1 MLIKKN
7 FEKIL
12 KEIENY
18 NPTIIAVTK
27 YYDIDTMIS
36 AFDCGLRNFGESKAQ
51 DALEKINKIDDTIKT
66 QSIYHF
72 IGHLQSN
79 KAKYVVGNF
88 EYIHSVDSLKIAQCI
103 NQEANKKGIVQKI
116 LIQVNNAFESQKF
129 GVNPIELENLINEI
143 GKLESIN
150 LAGLMNIAPLIDD
163 TKKLRMLFSQMRELK
178 ERYKLKELSMGMS
191 RDYKIALE
199 EGATMIRLGKIL
211 FENN

>member
-143 GKLESIN
+143 V
-150 LAGLMNIAPLIDD
+150 LISLLIIYLIMALLKFVII
-163 TKKLRMLFSQMRELK
+163 KK
-178 ERYKLKELSMGMS
+178 
-191 RDYKIALE
+191 KI
-199 EGATMIRLGKIL
+199 IIVCKP
-211 FENN
+211 FFDK